1 MKVLARRF
9 NIYLALAFLLG
20 LACGCQTGKQEKE
33 IGALRVHVEVSPDPA
48 GTSQDISVLRSDP
61 VLVTI
66 KREPILTEANIVTA
80 KVIDARGGFA
90 IEIKFDENGTWLLEQ
105 YSAANPG
112 RHFVIFGQWK
122 RLARRFNIYLALAFL
137 LGLAGGCQ
145 TGEPGK
151 EVGALRVHLEVSPD
165 PAGTSQNI
173 SVLRSDPVLVTIKNE
188 PILTEAN
195 IVTAKVIDA
204 RGGFAIEIKF
214 DENGAWLL
222 EQYTAANPGRHFA
235 IFGQWSEKPVAA
247 RWLAAPV
254 ITHRISNGV
263 LAFTPD
269 CSREEADQLVLG
281 LNNAAKKIH
290 KSDLK

>member
-1 MKVLARRF
+1 MKV
-9 NIYLALAFLLG
+9 
-20 LACGCQTGKQEKE
+20 
-33 IGALRVHVEVSPDPA
+33 
-48 GTSQDISVLRSDP
+48 
-61 VLVTI
+61 
-66 KREPILTEANIVTA
+66 
-80 KVIDARGGFA
+80 
-90 IEIKFDENGTWLLEQ
+90 
-105 YSAANPG
+105 
-112 RHFVIFGQWK
+112 
-122 RLARRFNIYLALAFL
+122 LARRFNIYLALAFL

-254 ITHRISNGV
+254 IMHPHFQLRVRRSRLFYGSARGGRPLV
-263 LAFTPD
+263 SASSTP
-269 CSREEADQLVLG
+269 
-281 LNNAAKKIH
+281 
-290 KSDLK
+290 